1 MLDDSPCTGIC
12 RMETVNNEVRCIS
25 CRRTY
30 KDISEWFDLSR
41 QQRLDRMKQL
51 KQGK

>member
-1 MLDDSPCTGIC
+1 MLEDSPCTGVC
-12 RMETVNNEVRCIS
+12 RMEKVNNEVRCIS
-25 CRRTY
+25 CKRTY
-30 KDISEWFDLSR
+30 KDISEWFNLNK